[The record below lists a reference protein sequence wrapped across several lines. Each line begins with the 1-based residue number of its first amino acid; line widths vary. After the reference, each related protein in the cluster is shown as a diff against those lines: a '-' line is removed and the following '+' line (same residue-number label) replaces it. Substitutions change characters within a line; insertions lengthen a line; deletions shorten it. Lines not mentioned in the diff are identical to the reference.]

1 MKNKLGNI
9 TKWSA
14 FPSLILML
22 AFFILNIFMTDNFL
36 SMNFMTGFFAANTPL
51 ICVSIGVGVVM
62 RAGGIDISLGGMV
75 CLVNVCFAM
84 MIEAGVNSGVA
95 VLVCILLAVGMG
107 ALNGLI
113 VGFLRVSPMLATFA
127 ASSIYAGLALWLMPL
142 PGGSIPSSFTTVY
155 NNAFLGIPFPVFIIA
170 LVLVLAKLIQYSRF
184 GTNIMAS
191 GQNEQKAYVSG
202 IHVDRVRF
210 FTYVFAGLCAGIA
223 GLAISS
229 NSGGGDS
236 RVGLTLSLNSLAACV
251 IGGISLA
258 GGKGDAWGAVFGAL
272 FLQMVTT
279 VVLATGVSS
288 FYQDFIKGIIL
299 LLGTL
304 GSIIL
309 STRTEKSLM
318 KAPQRLE
325 LNKEEGQ

>member
-1 MKNKLGNI
+1 MRSKFGQI

-36 SMNFMTGFFAANTPL
+36 SENFMTGFFAANTPL
-51 ICVSIGVGVVM
+51 ICVSVGVGVVM
-62 RAGGIDISLGGMV
+62 MAGGIDISLGGMV

-84 MIEAGVNSGVA
+84 MIDSGVNSGLA
-95 VLVCILLAVGMG
+95 VLVCVALSLGMG
-107 ALNGLI
+107 ALNGVI

-155 NNAFLGIPFPVFIIA
+155 NTTLLGIPFPIFIIA

-184 GTNIMAS
+184 GTHIMAS
-191 GQNEQKAYVSG
+191 GQNELKAYVSS
-202 IHVDRVRF
+202 IPVDRVRF
-210 FTYVFAGLCAGIA
+210 FTYIFAGLCAGIA
-223 GLAISS
+223 GLAISA

-236 RVGLTLSLNSLAACV
+236 RVGLPLSLNSLAACV

-279 VVLATGVSS
+279 VVLATGLSS

-299 LLGTL
+299 LIGTL
-304 GSIIL
+304 GSIII
-309 STRTEKSLM
+309 SVKTEKGLL
-318 KAPQRLE
+318 KKPEQLT
-325 LNKEEGQ
+325 LTKEEGQ